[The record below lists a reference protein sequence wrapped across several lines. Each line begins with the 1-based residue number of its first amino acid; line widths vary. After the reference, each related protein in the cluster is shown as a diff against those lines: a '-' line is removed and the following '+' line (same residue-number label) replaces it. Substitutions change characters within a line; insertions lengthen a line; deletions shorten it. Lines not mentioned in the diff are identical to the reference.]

1 VGFFSEY
8 FNLFMKQLGFNPGQ
22 IGLTALFGI
31 PHLLVPLCL
40 LFGEKLRARMIVAVF
55 GTLAASVCCMLPL
68 LSLVVPALQPTCYT
82 KPYIAFKSAS
92 KAIQLRNGTVHSNY
106 SSYAFRSNK
115 NHFTSTKSL
124 KAVQQ
129 HVFINSSVDITA
141 NNPSAFMIHQTISH
155 LPLNSPLNT
164 VSVHS
169 KNSNPTRTRITDSKP
184 HRSKPYLTS
193 THTPSI
199 REVTS
204 GHNGR
209 MLSKDKIRLSV
220 SMIYHSLRFNNTLTI
235 QRMRPSNYSSNPAK
249 PSSKTHNS
257 QSSLSALFLIL
268 IISRSLTQFFDRID
282 LSLANLVTMTF
293 IQGGNESY
301 GIYRMW
307 SYIAIALSL
316 PSVAV
321 LAWYIRIN
329 MCGVTKYGYFVAFI
343 WDEELCSYFRWYLF
357 LGSSLSTTRKKHSPG
372 LELNLMFLMRT
383 TFLCSYFSFMRDC
396 V

>member
-1 VGFFSEY
+1 MGFFSEY

-31 PHLLVPLCL
+31 PHLLIPLCL

-82 KPYIAFKSAS
+82 KPYIAFKSSS

-129 HVFINSSVDITA
+129 HVFINSSVDITV

-155 LPLNSPLNT
+155 LPLNSPLNS

-169 KNSNPTRTRITDSKP
+169 NNSNPTRTRITDSKP

-193 THTPSI
+193 THTLSI
-199 REVTS
+199 PEVTS
-204 GHNGR
+204 GHMAECSR
-209 MLSKDKIRLSV
+209 RIKYAYLSP
-220 SMIYHSLRFNNTLTI
+220 RFTI
-235 QRMRPSNYSSNPAK
+235 P
-249 PSSKTHNS
+249 
-257 QSSLSALFLIL
+257 
-268 IISRSLTQFFDRID
+268 
-282 LSLANLVTMTF
+282 
-293 IQGGNESY
+293 
-301 GIYRMW
+301 
-307 SYIAIALSL
+307 
-316 PSVAV
+316 
-321 LAWYIRIN
+321 
-329 MCGVTKYGYFVAFI
+329 
-343 WDEELCSYFRWYLF
+343 
-357 LGSSLSTTRKKHSPG
+357 
-372 LELNLMFLMRT
+372 
-383 TFLCSYFSFMRDC
+383 
-396 V
+396 

>member
-1 VGFFSEY
+1 
-8 FNLFMKQLGFNPGQ
+8 
-22 IGLTALFGI
+22 
-31 PHLLVPLCL
+31 
-40 LFGEKLRARMIVAVF
+40 MIVAVF

-106 SSYAFRSNK
+106 SSYALRSNK

-129 HVFINSSVDITA
+129 HVFINSSVDITV

-169 KNSNPTRTRITDSKP
+169 KISDPTRTRITDSKP

-199 REVTS
+199 PEVAS

-220 SMIYHSLRFNNTLTI
+220 SKIHHSLRFNNTLTI

-249 PSSKTHNS
+249 PSSK
-257 QSSLSALFLIL
+257 
-268 IISRSLTQFFDRID
+268 
-282 LSLANLVTMTF
+282 
-293 IQGGNESY
+293 GGF
-301 GIYRMW
+301 
-307 SYIAIALSL
+307 
-316 PSVAV
+316 PV
-321 LAWYIRIN
+321 LAR
-329 MCGVTKYGYFVAFI
+329 
-343 WDEELCSYFRWYLF
+343 
-357 LGSSLSTTRKKHSPG
+357 SSSQLAAS
-372 LELNLMFLMRT
+372 
-383 TFLCSYFSFMRDC
+383 DA
-396 V
+396 